1 MANKSVLAVLLLL
14 CIAATINAY
23 TSKGLRS
30 DSLKS
35 NGWFGR
41 KRNFYYYIPEDACAV
56 TFKQSDYSS
65 SGMSIGFGTGK
76 ATLSWTP
83 GSRLATVHA
92 WVNGKASWLGR
103 KSNHIRWT
111 VYVWYR

>member
-1 MANKSVLAVLLLL
+1 VLLLL

-23 TSKGLRS
+23 TSKELRS
-30 DSLKS
+30 DSLKG
-35 NGWFGR
+35 NGWYGR
-41 KRNFYYYIPEDACAV
+41 KINFYYNIRNDVCAV
-56 TFKQSDYSS
+56 TLDQYDYSP
-65 SGMSIGFGTGK
+65 SGMNIGFGTGR
-76 ATLSWTP
+76 ATVSWTP

-92 WVNGKASWLGR
+92 WVNGKASWWGK